1 MAQTRFS
8 PTTEI
13 PFRSISLAPEYFQG
27 RQSDYSQD
35 TVKAIVNKG
44 FYDKTGEP
52 IIVWQEDTDKHI
64 VISGHSR
71 YEAIRQLFTSG
82 KQPDLNNVP
91 VKIFLGDKDEA
102 IDYAVLESNRG
113 STEEGLISDLKAYR
127 RAVER
132 GKNRTYL
139 LTVFKPESRLNKLQ
153 QLAYLNP
160 KGQFVENLAG
170 TSALSFP
177 YLERNSTWVGN
188 MRKQLPQLTN
198 AHETEIFNYIYKG
211 KGLSLKKDKLFDLVS
226 KKVNRIDFDADKALN
241 LADRVSTNALTDP
254 LQEQIKDLDKQITRA
269 NKEIE
274 SKRASI
280 VRARQTKTGSEQIPK
295 LQARITELNT
305 YILRM
310 IEQRETVRQKVGKVE
325 RTQTQDLFSAPAPV
339 EKPRDKEAEN
349 RKFREE
355 QKKLPW
361 YERVSALPTRKYFMS
376 DQKVPDEK
384 YAEWTKPL
392 VIPKDLVKE
401 FDQLQ
406 KQAYQGWQGVSFSPE
421 KRGRSF
427 LKDTLTQL
435 EDFTK
440 EVAEATRVSGT
451 EKINQALVSD
461 FRKQYMSKALE
472 YAYAQ
477 GNTISSMIT
486 GPAKFPTRRAERA
499 NDRVDR
505 VYGELRY
512 LPKKFIKRADRERK
526 RKSREKMAESGAF
539 KPENQLKQAKADL
552 AAIEYEQNR
561 VSKANR
567 LITKWLKTGDTDVT
581 AFALAELGYDSE
593 FAVKA
598 MANRKGYNRKIGSR
612 YGMYASRKKASIKE
626 RIADLENKIEKGPI
640 PEKVEFEG
648 GYKYINRTE
657 DRLQLIFDDK
667 PSDEIRTGLKRNGF
681 RWSPRFTAWQRQL
694 TLNAE
699 KSFDRLVEDGLVK
712 LVQKSATESK
722 PVQKTANESKPKQIS
737 DIEWAQVPK
746 MVRTYLAFNF
756 PKDKVSVR
764 RKTDRGGARNWKYL
778 EILSVK
784 GDGDIPL
791 TEKLQQFL
799 YLASG
804 SPRTIDN
811 NTTGGYGGLLYRPL
825 VYQYLLPL
833 MEKYP
838 MWFKYRE
845 PIVIPWKKSAGI
857 PKPTLSPAKSKAI
870 PDFKKSKLRLMQM
883 RARALK
889 LKLKLDQAA

>member
-1 MAQTRFS
+1 
-8 PTTEI
+8 
-13 PFRSISLAPEYFQG
+13 
-27 RQSDYSQD
+27 
-35 TVKAIVNKG
+35 
-44 FYDKTGEP
+44 
-52 IIVWQEDTDKHI
+52 
-64 VISGHSR
+64 
-71 YEAIRQLFTSG
+71 
-82 KQPDLNNVP
+82 
-91 VKIFLGDKDEA
+91 
-102 IDYAVLESNRG
+102 
-113 STEEGLISDLKAYR
+113 
-127 RAVER
+127 
-132 GKNRTYL
+132 
-139 LTVFKPESRLNKLQ
+139 
-153 QLAYLNP
+153 
-160 KGQFVENLAG
+160 
-170 TSALSFP
+170 
-177 YLERNSTWVGN
+177 

-280 VRARQTKTGSEQIPK
+280 VRARQENTGSEQIPK

-361 YERVSALPTRKYFMS
+361 YERVLALPREVRFGESVARKEGS
-376 DQKVPDEK
+376 VP
-384 YAEWTKPL
+384 PL
-392 VIPKDLVKE
+392 VISKE
-401 FDQLQ
+401 NKKYFDKLEPTA
-406 KQAYQGWQGVSFSPE
+406 KISAQGRSFSSE
-421 KRGRSF
+421 KRGRAV
-427 LKDTLTQL
+427 LKEFL
-435 EDFTK
+435 EDLNRYSKQVEEIDPGKVEEFKEKFTDK
-440 EVAEATRVSGT
+440 YLAF
-451 EKINQALVSD
+451 L
-461 FRKQYMSKALE
+461 
-472 YAYAQ
+472 YASSR
-477 GNTISSMIT
+477 TISSMIT
-486 GPAKFPTRRAERA
+486 GPAKFPVRRAEKA
-499 NDRVDR
+499 NNAEGKRGQELVQFPKTYIDR
-505 VYGELRY
+505 L
-512 LPKKFIKRADRERK
+512 ERNT
-526 RKSREKMAESGAF
+526 RREKMAKSGAF

-552 AAIEYEQNR
+552 TAIEYEQNR

-567 LITKWLKTGDTDVT
+567 VITKWLKTGDTDGT
-581 AFALAELGYDSE
+581 AFSLAELGYDSE

-598 MANRKGYNRKIGSR
+598 MANRKGYNRKIVSR

-626 RIADLENKIEKGPI
+626 RIADLEKTVEKGPVG
-640 PEKVEFEG
+640 EKVDFEG
-648 GYKYINRTE
+648 GYVFRNRPYN
-657 DRLQLIFDDK
+657 RLQLIFDDK
-667 PSDEIRTGLKRNGF
+667 PSDEIRTVLKKNGY
-681 RWSPRFTAWQRQL
+681 RWSPRFKAWQRQL
-694 TLNAE
+694 TPNAE
-699 KSFDRLVEDGLVK
+699 KSFTRLVEDGLVK
-712 LVQKSATESK
+712 LVQKSAT
-722 PVQKTANESKPKQIS
+722 ESKPKQIS

-857 PKPTLSPAKSKAI
+857 PKPGFSPAKSKAI

-889 LKLKLDQAA
+889 LKLQLDQAA